1 MTDEAR
7 RGDVR
12 KHWFGLLF
20 CAREGGDAT
29 TPPPPTTRAP
39 QHQSHSRPT
48 RDRRHATTATATTI
62 ESKSHSQSQSNRAD
76 RTKTERIRS
85 GLDYP
90 LRRRDYRSDPAPPW
104 QGGPRT
110 IHTRSG
116 LVWRKGGRPCVS
128 ARSNRP
134 DRAITTTSALA
145 MSFSP
150 TSRATRCSR
159 RGFVLA
165 HSVVAVVARSTS
177 TRRAC
182 WTTLSSA
189 RSFDKLELSSHI

>member
-1 MTDEAR
+1 MATPLR
-7 RGDVR
+7 RHRPPQEHHNIRVTAVR
-12 KHWFGLLF
+12 R
-20 CAREGGDAT
+20 AIDA
-29 TPPPPTTRAP
+29 TPPPPPP
-39 QHQSHSRPT
+39 QPSSQSHTHSRS
-48 RDRRHATTATATTI
+48 R
-62 ESKSHSQSQSNRAD
+62 
-76 RTKTERIRS
+76 TERTEKNGAHTERS
-85 GLDYP
+85 GLSTAAQSD
-90 LRRRDYRSDPAPPW
+90 RDDGRVDDCDYRSDPTPPW
-104 QGGPRT
+104 QGVPRT

-116 LVWRKGGRPCVS
+116 LVWRTGGRPCVS

-145 MSFSP
+145 MSLPP
-150 TSRATRCSR
+150 TSRATRRSR